1 MPADSNK
8 HHKFSNF
15 IAGSWVPPSRER
27 YLTLECG
34 AGSTLMPSSCDID
47 IDHALQ
53 AAHNASHDWLE
64 LSVTQRVAYLT
75 ELAHL
80 TRIFQGLQGNCASP
94 TCGASIWNSNAN
106 TLGRARQHLLNPKPT
121 FLLRESSKGA
131 NHQIVVGKLLLD
143 GGEDISG
150 AFRRIA
156 PALAS
161 GFTLVVAL
169 LHRPRQPLCLQILS
183 FMEYA
188 AHSLPPGILNL
199 VYGLGV
205 EAGVPLCNS
214 NRAVPI
220 GNFALQRNTR
230 AQSKLKAQSC
240 QSER

>member
-1 MPADSNK
+1 MPADSNN
-8 HHKFSNF
+8 HHKFNNF

-80 TRIFQGLQGNCASP
+80 TRIFQGLQGHCLSRA
-94 TCGASIWNSNAN
+94 CGSSVWNSSAN
-106 TLGRARQHLLNPKPT
+106 TLGRTRQHLLNPQPT
-121 FLLRESSKGA
+121 FLLRESNKGA
-131 NHQIVVGKLLLD
+131 SQQIVVGKLLLD

-169 LHRPRQPLCLQILS
+169 LHRPRQPLCLQLLS

-188 AHSLPPGILNL
+188 AHSLPAGILNL

-205 EAGVPLCNS
+205 EAGVPLCNTD
-214 NRAVPI
+214 RAVPI
-220 GNFALQRNTR
+220 GNFALRGSVGIPTKQ
-230 AQSKLKAQSC
+230 KA
-240 QSER
+240 